1 MLSTWRRPYSRSL
14 LRLIVCSSGVITPWS
29 RWSDSSSETQNYW
42 ETPFPPPAGC
52 WALVLGG
59 SLQSTDTALW
69 ESFLGRNV
77 FFIIKNSWTSLWFPH
92 PSGKLRSLNLPKLL
106 LCFALVSQ
114 CALFLSDTQVKHQKN
129 NIVCTFSN
137 RVGGNYTFFRD
148 CILRRV
154 LLSCA

>member
-14 LRLIVCSSGVITPWS
+14 LRLIVCSSSVITPWS

-42 ETPFPPPAGC
+42 ETPFPPPAGR
-52 WALVLGG
+52 WVLVLGG

-106 LCFALVSQ
+106 RYSFAMVSQ
-114 CALFLSDTQVKHQKN
+114 CAV
-129 NIVCTFSN
+129 VAA
-137 RVGGNYTFFRD
+137 
-148 CILRRV
+148 
-154 LLSCA
+154 LLSAPSHTRATAPWRSVNLLIVLDIDIG

>member
-1 MLSTWRRPYSRSL
+1 MLSTWRRPYNRSL
-14 LRLIVCSSGVITPWS
+14 LRLIVCSSSVITPWS

-42 ETPFPPPAGC
+42 ETPFPPPAGR
-52 WALVLGG
+52 WVLVLGG

-106 LCFALVSQ
+106 LCFAMVSQ
-114 CALFLSDTQVKHQKN
+114 CALVARCSPPLLTLGPPLLGVQLT
-129 NIVCTFSN
+129 CL
-137 RVGGNYTFFRD
+137 Y
-148 CILRRV
+148 LV
-154 LLSCA
+154 LDIDIG